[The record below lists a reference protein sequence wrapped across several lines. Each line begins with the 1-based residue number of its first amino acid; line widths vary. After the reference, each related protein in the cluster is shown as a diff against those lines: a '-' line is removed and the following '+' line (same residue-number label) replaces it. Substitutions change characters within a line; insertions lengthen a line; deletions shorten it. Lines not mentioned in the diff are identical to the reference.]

1 MTRMREAFARVAN
14 EPSAWSASEFHV
26 VEVQGRPV
34 GRRVWVGKDQL
45 STPTAFFESGDDR
58 LLNIE
63 VSQAIRLASATIQN
77 ELGDALRAVQIRCL
91 EPRLEGVFHTFL
103 EDVIASVD
111 AGGTVYDALAST
123 VREWRRLLMI
133 AREGISE
140 QALKGLYGELS
151 ILRQIVAVHGASAL
165 PLWEGPERGRHDFV
179 GDVVSMEVKTA
190 ALQNRQAVTIHGL
203 RQLEPSEGSDLYLA
217 VTEVDPHPRG
227 ELLSDLVEEIV
238 DAGVDESGM
247 RKRLA
252 ALGYVVDMPG
262 TEDHRFK
269 LVSTKYWHIT
279 ESTPVLR
286 RSVLPEAVVNA
297 VSDLSYSLDLSALGD
312 GFSEE
317 FDFTRIAREES

>member
-1 MTRMREAFARVAN
+1 MYKR
-14 EPSAWSASEFHV
+14 
-26 VEVQGRPV
+26 Q
-34 GRRVWVGKDQL
+34 
-45 STPTAFFESGDDR
+45 
-58 LLNIE
+58 
-63 VSQAIRLASATIQN
+63 
-77 ELGDALRAVQIRCL
+77 
-91 EPRLEGVFHTFL
+91 
-103 EDVIASVD
+103 
-111 AGGTVYDALAST
+111 
-123 VREWRRLLMI
+123 
-133 AREGISE
+133 GISE

-165 PLWEGPERGRHDFV
+165 TLWEGPERGRHDFV

-227 ELLSDLVEEIV
+227 ERLSDLVEEIV

-317 FDFTRIAREES
+317 FDFTRIAREEA